1 MASLCSRVVF
11 FSETYLED
19 EWLLLQMLHTPKQSA
34 ATPKSPSSRT
44 TNGPIMQVTTPFT
57 LTDLESMASHPL
69 SGATAS
75 SFKSNSYQTKVSY
88 IDHVTD
94 IWSILA
100 QCNCCKSFITQKG
113 TKMIRDSKSDIPGPP
128 GPLKVPPKPA
138 PMLLIRHFS
147 ARAFRY
153 DKKLCILK
161 ILYCFTSLHY
171 DLNKSNNW
179 EETRS
184 VFLEDDQEFTC
195 RPWPFCW
202 SSVASW
208 RHDKARHYHFIVLN
222 S

>member
-94 IWSILA
+94 I
-100 QCNCCKSFITQKG
+100 
-113 TKMIRDSKSDIPGPP
+113 
-128 GPLKVPPKPA
+128 
-138 PMLLIRHFS
+138 
-147 ARAFRY
+147 
-153 DKKLCILK
+153 
-161 ILYCFTSLHY
+161 
-171 DLNKSNNW
+171 
-179 EETRS
+179 
-184 VFLEDDQEFTC
+184 
-195 RPWPFCW
+195 
-202 SSVASW
+202 
-208 RHDKARHYHFIVLN
+208 
-222 S
+222 